1 MLLNANVRYGSKA
14 DIGLAPVDVR
24 FTPNSGHQLMCSG
37 MSALCQYQTLPDII
51 RSLVSGKKSAAGDAV
66 LAAAIAAWLWCRN

>member
-1 MLLNANVRYGSKA
+1 MYALPQKRTLA
-14 DIGLAPVDVR
+14 DD
-24 FTPNSGHQLMCSG
+24 SW

-51 RSLVSGKKSAAGDAV
+51 RSLVSGKKSVAGDAV